1 MGRKWTV
8 DEDYLGRTTI
18 EEEDNSDGSFFVF
31 VILSLIIS
39 VLGVIVAVIGTF
51 VLVGVLYGTFTG
63 IKNYVNGI
71 RCHSLHVGKTFIYTW
86 NANEQRMH
94 NFFDD
99 AVKYDRNH
107 EKHGML
113 VKAFYITSGLGVFLI
128 GTILLP
134 VFFVIHSVISF
145 FVIGTRGIFGIDKN
159 NVLKSEDDEL
169 KFLEQTNHSS
179 DWNIKSESQVKQ
191 KTL

>member
-1 MGRKWTV
+1 
-8 DEDYLGRTTI
+8 
-18 EEEDNSDGSFFVF
+18 
-31 VILSLIIS
+31 
-39 VLGVIVAVIGTF
+39 
-51 VLVGVLYGTFTG
+51 
-63 IKNYVNGI
+63 
-71 RCHSLHVGKTFIYTW
+71 
-86 NANEQRMH
+86 MH

-145 FVIGTRGIFGIDKN
+145 SVMGTRRLLGMERSV
-159 NVLKSEDDEL
+159 VLKPEEDEL
-169 KFLEQTNHSS
+169 KFLEQTNHSA
-179 DWNIKSESQVKQ
+179 DWNNKYESQVKQ
-191 KTL
+191 KRSSKKNH